1 MNNKEKRP
9 SIESTKFNFSR
20 LASSIKQ
27 NIRSVK
33 QGVLLSGLL
42 SIVLGFIIW
51 IFLRD
56 ISQIGLWF
64 VLVGLILLI
73 LLGLLSW
80 RSIWFFVFGRRGRYG
95 LNSSIIF
102 LSSLGLIIV
111 INSLLYWLV
120 SQPNQP

>member
-20 LASSIKQ
+20 LAFSIKQ

-64 VLVGLILLI
+64 ILIGLILLI
-73 LLGLLSW
+73 LLGL
-80 RSIWFFVFGRRGRYG
+80 
-95 LNSSIIF
+95 
-102 LSSLGLIIV
+102 
-111 INSLLYWLV
+111 
-120 SQPNQP
+120 

>member
-9 SIESTKFNFSR
+9 SIESTKFNFSS
-20 LASSIKQ
+20 LAFSIKQ

-64 VLVGLILLI
+64 ILIGLILLI
-73 LLGLLSW
+73 LLGLLAW
-80 RSIWFFVFGRRGRYG
+80 RSMLFFLFG
-95 LNSSIIF
+95 
-102 LSSLGLIIV
+102 
-111 INSLLYWLV
+111 
-120 SQPNQP
+120 